1 MNTSEHMSAD
11 KDEEQW
17 VHPLLLGK
25 HKQPNPFGKCSST
38 FSNEGQH
45 ERPHGPAIPLLTL
58 RPRDGV
64 YIASGEWTSRFRA
77 ASHAIAK
84 KTKTKQPTCPS
95 PEEWKIHCVVS
106 KGQTAVHQGQRRTYT
121 YYYLQQ
127 YRGSLQTW
135 CWREQQ
141 IPENRMQFH
150 VLFHEVQK

>member
-1 MNTSEHMSAD
+1 MNTSERMSAD

-77 ASHAIAK
+77 ASHAIAN
-84 KTKTKQPTCPS
+84 KTKKNNPHAHQQKNGKYTVSVQRTDCCASGATKDLHLLLFATIQRKLTNMMLKRAANS
-95 PEEWKIHCVVS
+95 RELHAVS
-106 KGQTAVHQGQRRTYT
+106 CAF
-121 YYYLQQ
+121 
-127 YRGSLQTW
+127 S
-135 CWREQQ
+135 
-141 IPENRMQFH
+141 
-150 VLFHEVQK
+150 